1 MNWIHIEIDG
11 IKRPY
16 IYDDVCNLSS
26 QVFRS
31 WASEAKGS
39 QKLSSRLRSSKE
51 SRGSEAEKLMFSGSE
66 HSESDHSDSDHAG
79 SERAG
84 SERWNTD
91 R

>member
-1 MNWIHIEIDG
+1 VHPTCKWIAEYLGHV
-11 IKRPY
+11 
-16 IYDDVCNLSS
+16 DVYNPSS
-26 QVFRS
+26 HVLRS
-31 WASEAKGS
+31 WASEAQKS
-39 QKLSSRLRSSKE
+39 QKLSSRLRSSNE

-84 SERWNTD
+84 SERWNAD